1 MRRSYI
7 SPEFKKVR
15 LNGTFNMSEESNF
28 FSSVLLSIDDF
39 INIVD
44 ESLVWYER
52 ENGEQIDLG
61 IESSFDSNV
70 YSSQSSKRNN
80 HFIRLDDSQL
90 ENQLNTSTRWILTI
104 NLKKLLKE
112 YIFASM
118 KKYRTFEG
126 VRNETT
132 LSNDINIAINEYI
145 EYNIINKYS
154 FERLELF
161 ISYNDLRSNDF
172 LRFENIWD
180 PNINKDVIF
189 NKIETETKFD
199 ESSIDVIFS
208 QDKISSEFN
217 FSYYY
222 NIFFTKK

>member
-1 MRRSYI
+1 
-7 SPEFKKVR
+7 
-15 LNGTFNMSEESNF
+15 MSEESNF

-70 YSSQSSKRNN
+70 YSSINSKRNN
-80 HFIRLDDSQL
+80 HFISLDNSQL
-90 ENQLNTSTRWILTI
+90 ESQLNTNTRWILTI

-145 EYNIINKYS
+145 EYNIIDKYS

-172 LRFENIWD
+172 LRFKNIWD